1 MKKFYLFVLLLLLV
15 PTVMVAYDFRVD
27 DYYYTILNDTE
38 VAIVGNKNTSI
49 STLEIPDSVTN
60 GTSTYAVTTVGQEAF
75 ENRGLVTVTFPHT
88 IKSVQYNAFYGCNSL
103 TAVYVPDIT
112 SWCNIEFPDGWYD
125 YRANPLS
132 YARNLYINNVLV
144 ESIDIPENITSISAY
159 AFYGCEN
166 ITSANISGSV
176 ENIGI
181 CAFANCPNLTS
192 ITVDADNP
200 YYSSVDGALYNKE
213 ETQLIQTP
221 AGKEGMFVIRDNVTE
236 IEQCA
241 FSACKKLTSIT
252 ISATVNSIGQRAFE
266 DCYGLTAVHTPD
278 ILSWCSIDF
287 NNDTAA
293 NPLHCAYDLYV
304 GGEKIENLVLPES
317 ITSVHAYSFYRSSIK
332 SLDLSAAVQQIG
344 SGAFD
349 ECAQLETVICRALT
363 PPVLGGG
370 IFSWH
375 LPATATLMVPQPA
388 LEAYT
393 AIEGYTNSFSQ
404 IKGFSDV
411 EDITET
417 TATLKWIPNT
427 AVSQYNINVYT
438 GGVLFAHYE
447 VDSIGQIISSQMFAP
462 SVYQQKMDST
472 GSSTDVFVISLEG
485 LSAGTDYNYSI
496 VGTNSQ
502 GAPIYHE
509 EGSFTTQDADEEGL
523 FDAIADD
530 PRKQAVKLLRDGQLY
545 ILRND
550 RIYNLNGTE
559 MQEIN
564 K

>member
-1 MKKFYLFVLLLLLV
+1 MKKIYLSVLLLLLV

-166 ITSANISGSV
+166 ITSANISASV

-192 ITVDADNP
+192 ITVDAGNS
-200 YYSSVDGALYNKE
+200 YYSSIDGVLYNKD
-213 ETQLIQTP
+213 ETKLIQSP
-221 AGKEGMFVIRDNVTE
+221 AGKEGAFVVQDNVTA

-241 FSACKKLTSIT
+241 FSACKKLTSIA
-252 ISATVNSIGQRAFE
+252 IPAAVNSIGQRAFE

-293 NPLHCAYDLYV
+293 NPLHCAHDLYV
-304 GGEKIENLVLPES
+304 GGEKTENLVLPES

-344 SGAFD
+344 SGAF
-349 ECAQLETVICRALT
+349 EESAQLETVICRAMT
-363 PPVLGGG
+363 PPEIDGSFFW
-370 IFSWH
+370 IS
-375 LPATATLMVPQPA
+375 PTATLLVPQPA

-411 EDITET
+411 DDITET
-417 TATLKWIPNT
+417 TATLKWIPDT
-427 AVSQYNINVYT
+427 TVMQYNINIYT
-438 GGVLFAHYE
+438 SDTLFAHYV
-447 VDSIGQIISSQMFAP
+447 VDGDGNITSSQRFAP
-462 SVYQQKMDST
+462 SIYHQKLDT
-472 GSSTDVFVISLEG
+472 TTSSTDYFVITLNG
-485 LSAGTDYNYSI
+485 LSAGTDYDYTI
-496 VGTNSQ
+496 DGTDAQSS
-502 GAPIYHE
+502 PVYHE
-509 EGSFTTQDADEEGL
+509 EGTFTTLNEDEDGF

-530 PRKQAVKLLRDGQLY
+530 HKKQMQKILQEGQLY
-545 ILRND
+545 IIQGEDMITIQGIKVN
-550 RIYNLNGTE
+550 
-559 MQEIN
+559 Q
-564 K
+564 

>member
-1 MKKFYLFVLLLLLV
+1 MKKIYLSVLLLLLV

-112 SWCNIEFPDGWYD
+112 SWCNIEFPDGWYA

-166 ITSANISGSV
+166 ITSANISASV

-192 ITVDADNP
+192 ITVDAGNS
-200 YYSSVDGALYNKE
+200 YYSSIDGVLYNKD
-213 ETQLIQTP
+213 ETKLIQSP
-221 AGKEGMFVIRDNVTE
+221 AGKEGAFVVQDNVTL

-252 ISATVNSIGQRAFE
+252 IPATVNSIGQRAFE

-278 ILSWCSIDF
+278 ILSWCSVDF

-370 IFSWH
+370 IFSWY

-411 EDITET
+411 EDITAT
-417 TATLKWIPNT
+417 TATLKWIPDAAVIQYDINIYT
-427 AVSQYNINVYT
+427 ADT
-438 GGVLFAHYE
+438 LFAHYI
-447 VDSIGQIISSQMFAP
+447 VDGDGNITSSQRFAP
-462 SVYQQKMDST
+462 SIYHQKLDT
-472 GSSTDVFVISLEG
+472 TTSSTDYFVITLNG
-485 LSAGTDYNYSI
+485 LSAGTDYDYTI
-496 VGTNSQ
+496 DGTDAQSS
-502 GAPIYHE
+502 PVCHE
-509 EGSFTTQDADEEGL
+509 EGTFTTLNEDEEGFL
-523 FDAIADD
+523 DAIADD
-530 PRKQAVKLLRDGQLY
+530 PRKQARKILRDGQWY
-545 ILRND
+545 ILHND

-559 MQEIN
+559 M

>member
-1 MKKFYLFVLLLLLV
+1 MKKIYLSVLLLLLV
-15 PTVMVAYDFRVD
+15 PTVMVAYDFIVD

-60 GTSTYAVTTVGQEAF
+60 GTSTYAVTTVGREAF

-88 IKSVQYNAFYGCNSL
+88 IKSIEYYAFRGCNSL

-112 SWCNIEFPDGWYD
+112 SWCNIEFPDGLYNCF
-125 YRANPLS
+125 ANPLS

-166 ITSANISGSV
+166 IKSANISASV

-192 ITVDADNP
+192 ITVDAGNS
-200 YYSSVDGALYNKE
+200 YYSSIDGVLYNKD
-213 ETQLIQTP
+213 ETKLIQSP
-221 AGKEGMFVIRDNVTE
+221 AGKEGAIVVQDNVTL
-236 IEQCA
+236 IGQCA
-241 FSACKKLTSIT
+241 FIACKKLTSIT
-252 ISATVNSIGQRAFE
+252 IPATVNSIGQRAFE
-266 DCYGLTAVHTPD
+266 YCYGLTAVHTPD

-287 NNDTAA
+287 NNDTAS

-317 ITSVHAYSFYRSSIK
+317 ITSVPALSFYRSSIK
-332 SLDLSAAVQQIG
+332 SLDLSAAVQLIG

-349 ECAQLETVICRALT
+349 ECTQLETVICRALT
-363 PPVLGGG
+363 PPVLDGR

-375 LPATATLMVPQPA
+375 LSATATLMVPQSA

-404 IKGFSDV
+404 IKGISDV
-411 EDITET
+411 DDVTET
-417 TATLKWIPNT
+417 TATLKWIPDT
-427 AVSQYNINVYT
+427 TVMQYNINIYT
-438 GGVLFAHYE
+438 ADTLFAHYV
-447 VDSIGQIISSQMFAP
+447 VDGDGNITSSQRFAP
-462 SVYQQKMDST
+462 SIYHQKLDT
-472 GSSTDVFVISLEG
+472 TTSSTDYFVITLNG
-485 LSAGTDYNYSI
+485 LSAGTDYDYTI
-496 VGTNSQ
+496 DGTDAQSS
-502 GAPIYHE
+502 PVYHE
-509 EGSFTTQDADEEGL
+509 EGTFTTLNEDEEGF
-523 FDAIADD
+523 FDANADD
-530 PRKQAVKLLRDGQLY
+530 PRKQARKILRDGQWY
-545 ILRND
+545 ILSND

-559 MQEIN
+559 M